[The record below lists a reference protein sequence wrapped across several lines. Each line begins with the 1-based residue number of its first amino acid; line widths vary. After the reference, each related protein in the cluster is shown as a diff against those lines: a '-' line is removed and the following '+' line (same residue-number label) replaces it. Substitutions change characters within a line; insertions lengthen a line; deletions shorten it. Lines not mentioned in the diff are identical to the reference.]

1 MKAIVITPI
10 GPLMAEPRPDC
21 ERTDEALAGM
31 VVELGERRDE
41 YVKATTEYG
50 YTGYIP
56 KACLLEDELQSCDW
70 AGRTLRQVTRAALDV
85 MAEPRV
91 QSWTLET
98 LPRGARLFELD
109 RQQGWSRVE
118 LPDGR
123 QGYARASGLGTRP
136 ETPWQQRDAMELRSD
151 LARTALSYRGTQYRW
166 GGKTP
171 WGIDC
176 SGLCS
181 MAYLLQG
188 IMIYRDADVRPGYP
202 IHEIGMDRI
211 GQGDLLFFPGH
222 VALYLGD
229 GRYVHATAA
238 VGSDGVVVNS
248 LRPGDPDFREDLF
261 SSVTMVGS
269 LF

>member
-1 MKAIVITPI
+1 MKATVITPI
-10 GPLMAEPRPDC
+10 GPLMAKPRPDC
-21 ERTDEALAGM
+21 ERADETLAGM
-31 VVELGERRDE
+31 VVELGERHNG
-41 YVKATTEYG
+41 YVQATAEYG
-50 YTGYIP
+50 YSGFIP
-56 KACLLEDELQSCDW
+56 EACLMEDEAQTTAW
-70 AGRTLRQVTRAALDV
+70 AERAPCQVTRATLDV

-91 QSWTLET
+91 QSWTMIT
-98 LPRGARLFELD
+98 LPRGARLAVLD
-109 RQQGWSRVE
+109 RQKGWAKVA

-123 QGYARASGLGTRP
+123 QGYARASGLEPRP
-136 ETPWQQRDAMELRSD
+136 ETPWQRRDVMELRSS

-181 MAYLLQG
+181 MAYLMQG
-188 IMIYRDADVRPGYP
+188 IMIYRDADIRPGYP
-202 IHEIGMDRI
+202 IHEISMDRI

-238 VGSDGVVVNS
+238 EGSDGVVVNS
-248 LRPGDPDFREDLF
+248 LRPDDPDFREDLF